1 MKIIINYD
9 LLEKVNSAN
18 GHLNLQRI
26 MLNELKTQAIFLGI
40 FTGVDMISPTKD
52 GIHWRANL
60 AVCSTWFVFRFIM
73 TAMVEHKFK
82 DRIELLAYMEL
93 AKLSLKLNDLNVKT
107 SPDLLKKSELSTT
120 EYKFVNDKFKPVI
133 QQNKYILVPTYDGL
147 GDIKDTSILQEHE
160 IGTKQYVLSIGSP
173 SRSFK
178 LAYARG

>member
-1 MKIIINYD
+1 MKIVINYD
-9 LLEKVNSAN
+9 LLEKINSAN

-26 MLNELKTQAIFLGI
+26 MLNELKAQALFIGI
-40 FTGVDMISPTKD
+40 FTGIDMISPTKD
-52 GIHWRANL
+52 GIHWGANL
-60 AVCSTWFVFRFIM
+60 AACSTWFALRAIM
-73 TAMVEHKFK
+73 TVMVEHKFK

-120 EYKFVNDKFKPVI
+120 EYKFVNENFRPII

-147 GDIKDTSILQEHE
+147 GGIKDTSILQEHE
-160 IGTKQYVLSIGSP
+160 IGSKQYVLSIGSP
-173 SRSFK
+173 SRIFK